1 MAGNKTRGYLVRR
14 TSIFTA
20 LLPLVVLSGCTT
32 PMVRSVPL
40 GSASS
45 LPHGSGI
52 SYYLPMR
59 YARVTFERT
68 KLESSAVQALAKAE
82 QAASEARQAETVAKR
97 SVELADAL
105 LKQLKADG
113 VAESSAAYQAALGEL
128 SKARVD
134 NAAKARL
141 RVTAEAALT
150 AALQLKSAFDRAQG
164 MCGYVDAFK
173 VELLD
178 PVPDTAER
186 YLLTFSGNPLRHDT
200 LDFKTTASGLLS
212 TADGIAADQTAEV
225 LVNLARSIVAAPIA
239 DVEMR
244 TNLLSEHPFFKR
256 DKDAAA
262 PPVPPPCEDGDWRP
276 LQLSMVL
283 DPTRAEGWKD
293 FSCQVSRA
301 ATVRLIADNS
311 KTVAEFRYVLS
322 LEGSEPPE
330 ACHCDCTTLGSSN
343 PATTEQQETSAPQIA
358 NERKVS
364 ESEVSESAERPLD
377 GVLYR
382 RERPLLVNVQRDS
395 TPISTFVLT
404 VPNRHPAELIS
415 VDATT
420 FARNETKLG
429 FQNGM
434 LTSVHAD
441 RPSPALEVVSVPWKI
456 AKATVGI
463 VGEIF
468 KLRVDY
474 RTNQRDAVTRETEL
488 LNQMRA
494 LIQAETALEAAR
506 RAAANPAP
514 TPETP
519 AQADPPGE

>member
-1 MAGNKTRGYLVRR
+1 
-14 TSIFTA
+14 
-20 LLPLVVLSGCTT
+20 
-32 PMVRSVPL
+32 
-40 GSASS
+40 
-45 LPHGSGI
+45 
-52 SYYLPMR
+52 MR

-113 VAESSAAYQAALGEL
+113 VAEASAAYQAALGEL

-150 AALQLKSAFDRAQG
+150 AATQSKSAFDRAQG

-186 YLLTFSGNPLRHDT
+186 YLLQFSGNPLRHDT

-225 LVNLARSIVAAPIA
+225 LVNLARSVVAAPMA
-239 DVEMR
+239 NPEMR
-244 TNLLSEHPFFKR
+244 IMFRPDQSVLKR
-256 DKDAAA
+256 DDDPA
-262 PPVPPPCEDGDWRP
+262 VPPTPPACEDGDWRP
-276 LQLSMVL
+276 LQLSTVL
-283 DPTRAEGWKD
+283 DPTWAEGWKD
-293 FSCQVSRA
+293 FSLQVSRA

-311 KTVAEFRYVLS
+311 KTAAEFSYALT
-322 LEGSEPPE
+322 LEVVDAPD
-330 ACHCDCTTLGSSN
+330 ACPCDCPKPGSIK
-343 PATTEQQETSAPQIA
+343 PATVEQEATSAPQVA
-358 NERKVS
+358 S
-364 ESEVSESAERPLD
+364 ECKASESAELPLD

-395 TPISTFVLT
+395 TPISTFVLS
-404 VPNRHPAELIS
+404 VPNRQPGELIS
-415 VDATT
+415 VDATA

-434 LTSVHAD
+434 LISVHAD

-494 LIQAETALEAAR
+494 LIQAEAELEAAR

-519 AQADPPGE
+519 VQADPPGE